1 MSSKLPNVIYY
12 SVLPMIRVRQAADLL
27 MKHLD
32 GQETSDREVRE
43 TIERL
48 RQACDDDAV
57 IKVGITYVFG
67 RIDDDNDDAYD
78 YDASDGD
85 EFIGDDPIVMGFYSD
100 CDIQA

>member
-32 GQETSDREVRE
+32 GQETSAREVKE

-57 IKVGITYVFG
+57 IKVGITYIMEV
-67 RIDDDNDDAYD
+67 D
-78 YDASDGD
+78 
-85 EFIGDDPIVMGFYSD
+85 M
-100 CDIQA
+100 